1 LHHTFGFECGVSETL
16 AIHHCGDL
24 FYVAADVIV
33 PGDDNPK
40 VRACRVKEVKD
51 SRSFRETAHCW
62 VLKKKQLLQG
72 GHEVK

>member
-1 LHHTFGFECGVSETL
+1 M
-16 AIHHCGDL
+16 
-24 FYVAADVIV
+24 AADVIV

>member
-16 AIHHCGDL
+16 AIHHYGDL

-40 VRACRVKEVKD
+40 VRACRVKERLKVFQRNSPLLD
-51 SRSFRETAHCW
+51 SEEKTALARRS
-62 VLKKKQLLQG
+62 
-72 GHEVK
+72 

>member
-1 LHHTFGFECGVSETL
+1 MWSIRDFGNPPLWGF
-16 AIHHCGDL
+16 I
-24 FYVAADVIV
+24 YVAADVIV